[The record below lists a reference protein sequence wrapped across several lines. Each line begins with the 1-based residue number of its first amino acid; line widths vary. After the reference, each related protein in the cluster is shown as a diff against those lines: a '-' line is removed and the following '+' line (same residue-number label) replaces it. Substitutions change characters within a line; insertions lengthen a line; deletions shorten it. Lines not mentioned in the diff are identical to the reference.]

1 MRNFI
6 KRYWDALIPI
16 VLLLALFAALLT
28 TVNASEVEYDN
39 WELEYDTWEYDLL
52 EAEIRE
58 AEILESDTCYVND
71 SGYEVCHD

>member
-1 MRNFI
+1 MKNF
-6 KRYWDALIPI
+6 I
-16 VLLLALFAALLT
+16 VLLFVLLA

-52 EAEIRE
+52 ETEVRE